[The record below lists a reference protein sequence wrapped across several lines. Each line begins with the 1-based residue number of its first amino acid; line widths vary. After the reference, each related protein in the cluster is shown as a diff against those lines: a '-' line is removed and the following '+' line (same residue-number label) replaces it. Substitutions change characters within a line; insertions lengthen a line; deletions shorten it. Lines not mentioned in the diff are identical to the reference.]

1 MRDDFYID
9 DMEVSYR
16 TGYEIGRDDVE
27 SSDFIDID
35 NINHDRFLEDEMVE
49 EFKRG
54 YEDGVRDGIDKVY
67 GDIEESADE

>member
-9 DMEVSYR
+9 DMDVSYR
-16 TGYEIGRDDVE
+16 TGYEIGIDDVE

-35 NINHDRFLEDEMVE
+35 NINHNRFLEDEMVE

>member
-9 DMEVSYR
+9 DMDVSYR
-16 TGYEIGRDDVE
+16 TGYEIGLDDVE